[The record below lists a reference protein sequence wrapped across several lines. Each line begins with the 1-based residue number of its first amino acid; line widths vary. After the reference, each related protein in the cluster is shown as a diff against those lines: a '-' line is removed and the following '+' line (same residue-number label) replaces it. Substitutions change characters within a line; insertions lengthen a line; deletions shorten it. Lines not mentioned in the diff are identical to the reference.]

1 MVRKGFGRIQPSDG
15 ELLRRA
21 GAAALLECPMR
32 YHANEASCSVTE
44 LRSS

>member
-1 MVRKGFGRIQPSDG
+1 MVRKGFGRVQEIDG

-21 GAAALLECPMR
+21 GAAPLLACPRR
-32 YHANEASCSVTE
+32 YQANEVSCRVME